1 MFKRG
6 SSFLL
11 AATLLVTPFIATA
24 EVDDY
29 ATKEKTPGVSAC
41 VAGVKGLAGITNRNH
56 LITNI
61 CYCNIDQQKN
71 HDKKNFSDSLG
82 YCSQEAVLENSIYKI
97 GAANQSKEEDVAA
110 TCKATY
116 DQAID
121 LMAQIISNADKP
133 VSESEISEAKKAGG
147 DTCKCQ
153 APYLLDI
160 VTNKLTGDALE
171 AKMKLARS
179 CSGYGADADSV
190 SE

>member
-29 ATKEKTPGVSAC
+29 ATKEKTPGVSDC
-41 VAGVKGLAGITNRNH
+41 VAQFQGAAEITNRNH
-56 LITNI
+56 LITNM
-61 CYCNIDQQKN
+61 CYCMIDQEHN
-71 HDKKNFSDSLG
+71 HGKKDFSSAAA
-82 YCSQEAVLENSIYKI
+82 YCSQEAVLENSIYKV
-97 GAANQSKEEDVAA
+97 GAANQSKEEDIAA
-110 TCKATY
+110 TCKATS
-116 DQAID
+116 DQALD
-121 LMAQIISNADKP
+121 LMVQILSKANKP
-133 VSESEISEAKKAGG
+133 VSDSVVSEAKKQGG

-179 CSGYGADADSV
+179 CSAYGADADSV
-190 SE
+190 SK